1 MSQTIVIDLPEE
13 TKAALD
19 IAVREEGMSQNQ
31 LIEKA
36 LKDYLFI
43 RRFRNLREQMMSQS
57 SRTYTDQ
64 DIFDQVS

>member
-19 IAVREEGMSQNQ
+19 DAVREEGRSQNE

-43 RRFRNLREQMMSQS
+43 RRFRNLREQMMAQS
-57 SRTYTDQ
+57 PEAYTDQ
-64 DIFDQVS
+64 DVFNQVS

>member
-1 MSQTIVIDLPEE
+1 MSQTIVINLPEE

-19 IAVREEGMSQNQ
+19 AAIREEGVSQNE
-31 LIEKA
+31 LIERA

-43 RRFRNLREQMMSQS
+43 RRFRNLREQMMAQS
-57 SRTYTDQ
+57 PEAYTDQ

>member
-1 MSQTIVIDLPEE
+1 MSQPIVINLPEE
-13 TKAALD
+13 TRAALD
-19 IAVREEGMSQNQ
+19 SAVREEGVSQNE

-43 RRFRNLREQMMSQS
+43 QRFRNLREQMMAQAPED
-57 SRTYTDQ
+57 YTDQ